1 MTNFAGRSRSSSTAD
16 AVAVA
21 VAVVAVVVAF
31 IVIPAAAAALYLFAL
46 LIPPDIHMMGN
57 CRCISSLHL
66 PSITSIR
73 IQYQ

>member
-21 VAVVAVVVAF
+21 GVADVVAF

-46 LIPPDIHMMGN
+46 VIPPDI
-57 CRCISSLHL
+57 
-66 PSITSIR
+66 SIVALILIDIGSTGTPEWM
-73 IQYQ
+73 